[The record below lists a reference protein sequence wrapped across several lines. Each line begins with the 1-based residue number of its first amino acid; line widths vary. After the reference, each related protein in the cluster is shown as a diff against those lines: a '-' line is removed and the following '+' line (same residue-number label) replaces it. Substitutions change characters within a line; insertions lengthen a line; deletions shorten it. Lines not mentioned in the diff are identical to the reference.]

1 MPTISDRLKSL
12 GVQIG
17 KDNLVSS
24 KRKKYPIEKEIQG
37 EIAANDHGEVFI
49 VETLYPHHH
58 PHGNSKLEIK
68 APMEMIS
75 TWAKDERITETKL
88 EGYAFIDTET
98 TGLAGG
104 TGTYA
109 FMIGV
114 GRFEKEGFRLAQFF
128 LRDPGEEMAM
138 LDALEKFLV
147 PCTTLVSFNGKSFD
161 LPLIRTRYIT
171 NSWPAPLEDIP
182 HIDLLHLAR
191 RLWRELLPSR
201 TLGYLEEHI
210 VGQKRTEEDTPGWM
224 IPQMYFD
231 YLRSGDSRPLSGIFY
246 HNELDILTM
255 VSLLEHMAKMLND
268 PLGDHIAHP
277 LEKVAL
283 ARLYEDLGYP
293 ETASKIFEQSLKQEL
308 PPESKKKTIKRLSI
322 LYRRRGELPEALSL
336 WWQAAAD
343 REIYAHEE
351 LAKYYEH
358 QAKDFEEAQKWTLAA
373 LAILNTGAPR
383 YEQLQWEDP
392 LKYRLNRLE
401 GKIKRVQGKG

>member
-1 MPTISDRLKSL
+1 
-12 GVQIG
+12 
-17 KDNLVSS
+17 
-24 KRKKYPIEKEIQG
+24 
-37 EIAANDHGEVFI
+37 
-49 VETLYPHHH
+49 
-58 PHGNSKLEIK
+58 
-68 APMEMIS
+68 
-75 TWAKDERITETKL
+75 
-88 EGYAFIDTET
+88 
-98 TGLAGG
+98 
-104 TGTYA
+104 
-109 FMIGV
+109 
-114 GRFEKEGFRLAQFF
+114 
-128 LRDPGEEMAM
+128 
-138 LDALEKFLV
+138 
-147 PCTTLVSFNGKSFD
+147 
-161 LPLIRTRYIT
+161 
-171 NSWPAPLEDIP
+171 
-182 HIDLLHLAR
+182 
-191 RLWRELLPSR
+191 
-201 TLGYLEEHI
+201 LEEHI